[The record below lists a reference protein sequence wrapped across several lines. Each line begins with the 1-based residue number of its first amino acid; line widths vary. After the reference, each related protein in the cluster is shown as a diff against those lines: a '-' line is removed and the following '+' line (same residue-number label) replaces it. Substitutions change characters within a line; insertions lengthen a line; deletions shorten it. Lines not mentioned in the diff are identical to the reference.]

1 MARRQ
6 LAVLAAFA
14 LLIVQA
20 GGALAA
26 PTAGASPGGGTAS
39 APIAKGLV
47 AALNAE
53 STDRFVVQFAAKAD
67 LDGAAKTK
75 GFVKRGRAVLDALTT
90 TAKQSQ
96 AAGLALAK
104 KSGAKA
110 RSYWLLNQL
119 VVKGDAKLA
128 KQFAKLKGVT
138 RVRALRTYP
147 LVKPV
152 EMNAAVLA
160 VVGDPEWGVEKIR
173 APEAWAEGILGQGV
187 VVANVDTGVD
197 FTHPALVDHYRGNNG
212 DGTFTNDYN
221 WWDPT
226 GICGDEPCDNA
237 GHGTHTMGTM
247 VGGDGP
253 GPFTPDIGVAPAAT
267 WIAAK
272 GCEEFDCTEESLLSA
287 GQWILA
293 PTDSNGANPDPSKR
307 PDIVN
312 NSWGG
317 GPGDEF
323 YHATV
328 NAWRAA
334 GIIPV
339 FSSGNPGDACGDGG
353 SPGDFNEVF
362 SAGATDIDDN
372 IADFSGRGPSGYGKV
387 NPDISAPGVDVVS
400 SVPGDGYESFSGTSM
415 AAPHTSGT
423 IALLLSATPALIGAP
438 NAYTATT
445 DAIRAT
451 AVDRIDTTCGGDDDG
466 DPNNVYGDGRIDAK
480 AAVDL
485 LATGG
490 TLAGD
495 VTDDDSGDPV
505 SGARVTAAGTDRD
518 FSVTADS
525 DGHYEIFLAA
535 GTYDVTADAFGY
547 ATGLEAGVE
556 ITTDNTTTVDF
567 ALTALP
573 RFNLTGTV
581 RASEDGS
588 PLSGAAVAAL
598 GTPVAPAIADGSG
611 DYTLNLP
618 IGTYSVRAS
627 AGGCTESV
635 VEDGVEIVD
644 DDVDL
649 DFALGRKLDTFGHGC
664 RTVDLEWVDATTD
677 TSLFG
682 DDFAGRLNLPFTF
695 DFYGVGYNQVFISDN
710 GYLTFGG
717 ADLFNAFPSPIPSES
732 TPNGAVYALWR
743 DLYVVGDGQISYATV
758 GSPGNRAFVI
768 EMNDVSVRGATSTV
782 DIEIKL
788 YEIGETVDILYGNND
803 ANPGDGRG
811 STIGIE
817 DADGTDALEFSFSDS
832 LVTANTAYRYEVVPT
847 GIVGGT
853 VTDANDDEP
862 IAGATVSASP
872 GLGSTTTAADGSYSL
887 RLYPGDYDLT
897 FSASG
902 YVTETQGLSI
912 ADGDELTRDVSLEA
926 PVPTVDPDTVEVV
939 LELGSDPVD
948 AHVTLGNDGSAPLD
962 WEAKERSGGSTPPVI
977 EPTVNGHGVFTQG
990 NKPAI
995 QATRNGGGTAL
1006 AHPRSYTWTAAN
1018 PSADMSILVYA
1029 DDAVHAA
1036 PDTYVDQALQR
1047 LGLSYTAHYDADF
1060 DGFASDLESGSWDL
1074 VIFADEAWGPDFA
1087 LFDALNAYVV
1097 NGGRLIFG
1105 TYVVEFDPSHPL
1117 FETLGFSFSESV
1129 FDEPAPVYWWQP
1141 DHPIFTFPEEAPEPS
1156 DQAAMG
1162 YGIYGQAGDPLA
1174 GAEALAGY
1182 TTPGPDDGL
1191 ASLVIANEERT
1202 AFKGW
1207 VDASNDADLDN
1218 DGVPDGVEFWEDAA
1232 NGIASGFFTDV
1243 SWLSESP
1250 TDGTLDEGDTA
1261 DVTLT
1266 IGDPNLA
1273 PGEHKATVVFR
1284 TNAPKPRNVTV
1295 DVTLTVPLPGEWGA
1309 LEGTVTDADT
1319 DEPLADADVTLHSQW
1334 DGSPL
1339 DVSVTTDGDGA
1350 YSLLGPG
1357 GTWPLEFSKDG
1368 YTSVTR
1374 NQLVTPATTTT
1385 GVDARLRQRVTH
1397 GRIKAGDL
1405 TFVMTKGNK
1414 DTGKITL
1421 TNKNGQIPL
1430 TFEVDEANIAGAPS
1444 LAGSAT
1450 PRSIAKV
1457 APLARDTRGANRP
1470 AVRVPPKL
1478 QATGDILAAWPTE
1491 GLEVPWAVGF
1501 NGNVWIGDFA
1511 DNGDACAI

>member
-1 MARRQ
+1 M
-6 LAVLAAFA
+6 
-14 LLIVQA
+14 
-20 GGALAA
+20 
-26 PTAGASPGGGTAS
+26 
-39 APIAKGLV
+39 
-47 AALNAE
+47 
-53 STDRFVVQFAAKAD
+53 
-67 LDGAAKTK
+67 
-75 GFVKRGRAVLDALTT
+75 
-90 TAKQSQ
+90 
-96 AAGLALAK
+96 
-104 KSGAKA
+104 
-110 RSYWLLNQL
+110 
-119 VVKGDAKLA
+119 
-128 KQFAKLKGVT
+128 
-138 RVRALRTYP
+138 
-147 LVKPV
+147 
-152 EMNAAVLA
+152 
-160 VVGDPEWGVEKIR
+160 
-173 APEAWAEGILGQGV
+173 
-187 VVANVDTGVD
+187 
-197 FTHPALVDHYRGNNG
+197 
-212 DGTFTNDYN
+212 
-221 WWDPT
+221 
-226 GICGDEPCDNA
+226 
-237 GHGTHTMGTM
+237 
-247 VGGDGP
+247 
-253 GPFTPDIGVAPAAT
+253 
-267 WIAAK
+267 
-272 GCEEFDCTEESLLSA
+272 
-287 GQWILA
+287 
-293 PTDSNGANPDPSKR
+293 
-307 PDIVN
+307 
-312 NSWGG
+312 
-317 GPGDEF
+317 
-323 YHATV
+323 
-328 NAWRAA
+328 
-334 GIIPV
+334 
-339 FSSGNPGDACGDGG
+339 
-353 SPGDFNEVF
+353 
-362 SAGATDIDDN
+362 
-372 IADFSGRGPSGYGKV
+372 
-387 NPDISAPGVDVVS
+387 
-400 SVPGDGYESFSGTSM
+400 
-415 AAPHTSGT
+415 
-423 IALLLSATPALIGAP
+423 
-438 NAYTATT
+438 
-445 DAIRAT
+445 
-451 AVDRIDTTCGGDDDG
+451 
-466 DPNNVYGDGRIDAK
+466 
-480 AAVDL
+480 
-485 LATGG
+485 
-490 TLAGD
+490 
-495 VTDDDSGDPV
+495 
-505 SGARVTAAGTDRD
+505 
-518 FSVTADS
+518 
-525 DGHYEIFLAA
+525 
-535 GTYDVTADAFGY
+535 
-547 ATGLEAGVE
+547 
-556 ITTDNTTTVDF
+556 
-567 ALTALP
+567 
-573 RFNLTGTV
+573 
-581 RASEDGS
+581 
-588 PLSGAAVAAL
+588 
-598 GTPVAPAIADGSG
+598 
-611 DYTLNLP
+611 
-618 IGTYSVRAS
+618 
-627 AGGCTESV
+627 
-635 VEDGVEIVD
+635 
-644 DDVDL
+644 
-649 DFALGRKLDTFGHGC
+649 
-664 RTVDLEWVDATTD
+664 
-677 TSLFG
+677 
-682 DDFAGRLNLPFTF
+682 
-695 DFYGVGYNQVFISDN
+695 
-710 GYLTFGG
+710 
-717 ADLFNAFPSPIPSES
+717 
-732 TPNGAVYALWR
+732 
-743 DLYVVGDGQISYATV
+743 
-758 GSPGNRAFVI
+758 
-768 EMNDVSVRGATSTV
+768 
-782 DIEIKL
+782 
-788 YEIGETVDILYGNND
+788 
-803 ANPGDGRG
+803 
-811 STIGIE
+811 
-817 DADGTDALEFSFSDS
+817 
-832 LVTANTAYRYEVVPT
+832 
-847 GIVGGT
+847 
-853 VTDANDDEP
+853 
-862 IAGATVSASP
+862 
-872 GLGSTTTAADGSYSL
+872 
-887 RLYPGDYDLT
+887 
-897 FSASG
+897 
-902 YVTETQGLSI
+902 
-912 ADGDELTRDVSLEA
+912 
-926 PVPTVDPDTVEVV
+926 
-939 LELGSDPVD
+939 
-948 AHVTLGNDGSAPLD
+948 TLGNDGSAPLD

-977 EPTVNGHGVFTQG
+977 DPTVNGHGVFTQG

-1191 ASLVIANEERT
+1191 ASLVIANDERT

-1250 TDGTLDEGDTA
+1250 TDGTLDDGDTA

-1478 QATGDILAAWPTE
+1478 QSTGDILAAWPTE
-1491 GLEVPWAVGF
+1491 GLDVPWARRLHRQRVDRRLRRQRRPVRLRRRLHRHRVRRRRHPDRRVLRDAVGR
-1501 NGNVWIGDFA
+1501 GLRRRHGLRRRPRPLWQVNVGG
-1511 DNGDACAI
+1511 DNGIYGLDPADGSVEQVDHRVAVVGHRPARPRLRPGRRRVLHRWLDRGHRVPRRRPVAYDAGRDAQPVQPRRWEHLGPRLERLLQPAVGSDQQRDGHDLPDRSGDVRHDPGDRPSGSVLQRRGPRPRRLRQPVDGLAGKRPGVPRGRRTSATAAMSRG